1 MPAMSTKPG
10 RPEPRRLTLG
20 PAQRLRSKKD
30 IQRAFDQG
38 IRRHHK
44 PLSACIFRRT
54 DQEATRIVVSI
65 GRRCGNAVM
74 RNRIRRR
81 VREAYRVGQQ
91 EFPDGL
97 DILIMVKPHQ
107 PLSTADYR
115 QVLHALLGGL

>member
-1 MPAMSTKPG
+1 
-10 RPEPRRLTLG
+10 
-20 PAQRLRSKKD
+20 
-30 IQRAFDQG
+30 
-38 IRRHHK
+38 
-44 PLSACIFRRT
+44 
-54 DQEATRIVVSI
+54 
-65 GRRCGNAVM
+65 M

-115 QVLHALLGGL
+115 QVLQALLGGL